1 MKPIRALVALFAV
14 ACFAGGPTVA
24 VADHLSSDDVTY
36 KPDIT
41 FTLRTD
47 ISDGKLVFTGEKG
60 SIAGQDNPDLVVPE
74 DAVVQ
79 INLVNGDGATHDIA
93 VPEFNVES
101 DDINKKGSATAIVF
115 RASKSGEFEYLC
127 TLPGHKAAGMFGK
140 LIVGEPSEKAAS
152 DALEVAKNPTEVGEP
167 VGDRGPESLTI
178 DLETTEVEGRLDDG
192 STYKYW
198 TFNDTVPGPMIRA
211 RVGDD
216 ITVNLSNHED
226 SSHIHSVDFHA
237 VTGPGGGA
245 AVTQVAPGQTKS
257 FSFNAKHPGL
267 YVYHCATPMVA
278 QHITNGMYGMILI
291 EPEGGLSEVDRE
303 FYVMQGELYT
313 NEPHG
318 ASGLQEFSLD
328 KLLAENPEHMMF
340 NGSMNAL
347 TGTHSMEANVGET
360 VRIYF
365 GVGGPN
371 LISSFHVIGEVFD
384 KVYDNASFTSP
395 ALTDVQ
401 TTTVAPGGATVVEF
415 QVDYPGEY
423 ILVDHALSR
432 MEKGL
437 AGVLTVKGDK
447 DDSIFKVLD

>member
-1 MKPIRALVALFAV
+1 MAFIAALCFAV
-14 ACFAGGPTVA
+14 GSGPA
-24 VADHLSSDDVTY
+24 LADHLSSDDVTY

-47 ISDGKLVFTGEKG
+47 ISDGKLVFKG
-60 SIAGQDNPDLVVPE
+60 DKGNIAGIDNPDLVVPE

-93 VPEFNVES
+93 IPDFDVSS
-101 DDINKKGSATAIVF
+101 DEVNKKGSATAIVF
-115 RASKSGEFEYLC
+115 RASKEGTFEYLC

-140 LIVGEPSEKAAS
+140 IIVGDADADVAS
-152 DALEVAKNPTEVGEP
+152 DALEVAKNPNEVGEP
-167 VGDRGPESLTI
+167 VGDRAPEKLTF
-178 DLETTEVEGRLDDG
+178 DLETTEVQGRLDDG
-192 STYKYW
+192 STYTYW
-198 TFNDTVPGPMIRA
+198 TFNDTVPGPMLRA
-211 RVGDD
+211 RVGDEVT
-216 ITVNLSNHED
+216 INLSNRED
-226 SSHIHSVDFHA
+226 SRHIHSVDFHA

-257 FSFNAKHPGL
+257 FSFTALQPGL

-291 EPEGGLSEVDRE
+291 EPEGGMSEVDKE

-313 NEPHG
+313 NDAHG
-318 ASGLQEFSLD
+318 ARGHQEFSLE

-340 NGSMNAL
+340 NGSMDSL
-347 TGTHSMEANVGET
+347 TKTHNMEAEVGDN

-371 LISSFHVIGEVFD
+371 LVSSFHVIGEIFD
-384 KVYDNASFTSP
+384 KVYESGSVTTP
-395 ALTDVQ
+395 ALTDIQ
-401 TTTVAPGGATVVEF
+401 TTLVAPGSAAIVEF
-415 QVDYPGEY
+415 QVDYPGDY

-437 AGVLTVKGDK
+437 AGILTVTGDK
-447 DDSIFKVLD
+447 DDKIFKVLE